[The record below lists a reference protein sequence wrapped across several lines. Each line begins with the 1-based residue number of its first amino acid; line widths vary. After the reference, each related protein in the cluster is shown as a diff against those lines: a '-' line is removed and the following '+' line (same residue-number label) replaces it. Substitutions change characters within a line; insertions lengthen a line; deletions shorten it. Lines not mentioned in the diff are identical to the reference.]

1 MPEREQ
7 FGECAHGVLR
17 VGFGLD
23 TPVGGN
29 QPLISQMLAGLNETK
44 TRGRRPR
51 PAIGETEPEPV
62 ARTLRLFPRMR
73 YMGSKFRLLGWI
85 HEATAGIEFGSVLDA
100 FSGSSAVSY
109 LFKAAGKRVTS
120 NDSLN
125 FSHVLAQALVAN
137 SSVELAGGEVERMRA
152 VVSGGPTFIRDTFA
166 GIFFTEEDLAFLDR
180 VWGNLAAFRSPHK
193 RAIAIAS
200 LIRACAK
207 RQPRGVFTVAGDP
220 ERYKD
225 ARRDLRLT
233 LEEHFLE
240 GVPIFNEAVFD
251 NGQENR
257 ALRGDVFDID
267 PVGHDLV
274 YLDPPYVPRSD
285 DNCYVKR
292 YHFLEGVSCYWKGLE
307 ILEDTRVKK
316 IRKPF
321 TPFAYRKTAVDAF
334 TRMFAH
340 FEKSVLVLS
349 YSSNAF
355 PDLAELVRLMK
366 RVKRRVSVLER
377 PHRYHFGTH
386 AAAKRNEVTEYL
398 IVGQ

>member
-1 MPEREQ
+1 MI
-7 FGECAHGVLR
+7 G
-17 VGFGLD
+17 
-23 TPVGGN
+23 
-29 QPLISQMLAGLNETK
+29 SQENSK
-44 TRGRRPR
+44 VSGRRPR
-51 PAIGETEPEPV
+51 TVGVGDAVGPV
-62 ARTLRLFPRMR
+62 EQTLRLFPRMR

-85 HEATAGIEFGSVLDA
+85 HEATAPIEFGSVLDA
-100 FSGSSAVSY
+100 FSGSSVVSY

-125 FSHVLAQALVAN
+125 FSHTLAQALVAN
-137 SSVELAGGEVERMRA
+137 ASVELPAADAQRLLVPA
-152 VVSGGPTFIRDTFA
+152 TDGPTFIRDTFS
-166 GIFFTEEDLAFLDR
+166 GIFFTDDDLAFLDR
-180 VWGNLAAFRSPHK
+180 VWGHLTAFRSPHK
-193 RAIAIAS
+193 RAIVISS

-225 ARRDLRLT
+225 ARRDLRLS

-240 GVPIFNEAVFD
+240 GIQIFNAAVFD

-334 TRMFAH
+334 TRMFER

-349 YSSNAF
+349 YSSNGY
-355 PDLAELVRLMK
+355 PDLEELVRLMK

-386 AAAKRNEVTEYL
+386 AAAKRNVVTEYL
-398 IVGQ
+398 ILGQ